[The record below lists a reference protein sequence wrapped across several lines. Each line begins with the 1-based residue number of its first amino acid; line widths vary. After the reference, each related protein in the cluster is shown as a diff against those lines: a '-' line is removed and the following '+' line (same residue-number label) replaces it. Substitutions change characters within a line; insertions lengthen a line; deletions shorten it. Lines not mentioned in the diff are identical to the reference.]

1 MAVRLDE
8 IISAHGGAD
17 PFEEALTLLV
27 ARLAHEASGGPPA
40 GFVGGAAGA
49 PARVNELVAAAAAR
63 WPGVVE
69 PGRTTGLGG
78 AALARCAAVLDG
90 VALLGDELVGLDAIF
105 EHLVAHVAKGQKGQF
120 FTPRHVIAEVV
131 AMLAPRPGE
140 HVVDPACGSGGFLW
154 HALAAAPGCA
164 AWGFDV
170 DPRAVRVARVML
182 AAHGAPVG
190 RVACVDSLRR
200 PALED
205 HARDHGAPRG
215 FDVVLTNPPFAGDVG
230 RAFDGAY
237 ELARG
242 RVERDVL
249 FVERVVELLRPGGRY
264 AIVLPHNKVGG
275 ATWSHVRRWLL
286 ARTEVVAVLG
296 LGRPTFLP
304 HTSQKACVVIGRR
317 RARAL
322 AAPPAGERVLFFV
335 SERAGKDARGRLVR
349 DASGAIDHD
358 LGAAAPAVRARLAAR
373 GGAGGDGDGDAGG
386 DGGAVTGAAR
396 ARRGPRADRAA
407 SAAAGRVITRR
418 VGELGPALVLAP
430 ERFDPRRA
438 VTVAGARRLGE
449 LVEVVSDTV
458 DARALP
464 ADAPVLVLDTGHAWE
479 GLVLAR
485 HAPVTARDLGSAK
498 RRLAPGDVIISR
510 LRPYLRQVAFVDDG
524 LFARA
529 PGGNLVV
536 ASTEFY
542 VLRRRGGRGAGGAG
556 AAGTTD
562 GTGGGRAAGEAGGA
576 GAGRGRR
583 APAAL
588 DPAGLVPYLL
598 SAPVQAALA
607 AGQEGGHHPRF
618 ERAQLEDLPVS
629 DALVRRVAAMARAVR
644 DQAASF
650 GAAVAGGRAL
660 IATVER
666 ELAPSPRRRPSPRR
680 STR

>member
-1 MAVRLDE
+1 
-8 IISAHGGAD
+8 
-17 PFEEALTLLV
+17 
-27 ARLAHEASGGPPA
+27 
-40 GFVGGAAGA
+40 
-49 PARVNELVAAAAAR
+49 
-63 WPGVVE
+63 
-69 PGRTTGLGG
+69 
-78 AALARCAAVLDG
+78 
-90 VALLGDELVGLDAIF
+90 GD
-105 EHLVAHVAKGQKGQF
+105 
-120 FTPRHVIAEVV
+120 
-131 AMLAPRPGE
+131 
-140 HVVDPACGSGGFLW
+140 
-154 HALAAAPGCA
+154 
-164 AWGFDV
+164 
-170 DPRAVRVARVML
+170 
-182 AAHGAPVG
+182 
-190 RVACVDSLRR
+190 
-200 PALED
+200 
-205 HARDHGAPRG
+205 
-215 FDVVLTNPPFAGDVG
+215 
-230 RAFDGAY
+230 
-237 ELARG
+237 
-242 RVERDVL
+242 
-249 FVERVVELLRPGGRY
+249 
-264 AIVLPHNKVGG
+264 
-275 ATWSHVRRWLL
+275 
-286 ARTEVVAVLG
+286 
-296 LGRPTFLP
+296 
-304 HTSQKACVVIGRR
+304 
-317 RARAL
+317 
-322 AAPPAGERVLFFV
+322 
-335 SERAGKDARGRLVR
+335 
-349 DASGAIDHD
+349 
-358 LGAAAPAVRARLAAR
+358 
-373 GGAGGDGDGDAGG
+373 GGAGAGG
-386 DGGAVTGAAR
+386 DGGAVAGAAR
-396 ARRGPRADRAA
+396 ARGPRDDRAPG
-407 SAAAGRVITRR
+407 AAAGRVITRR

-510 LRPYLRQVAFVDDG
+510 LRPYLRQVALVDDD

-542 VLRRRGGRGAGGAG
+542 VLRRRGGGSGAGADRTTGGTGGSREAGGAGGAG
-556 AAGTTD
+556 AD
-562 GTGGGRAAGEAGGA
+562 
-576 GAGRGRR
+576 RGRR

-629 DALVRRVAAMARAVR
+629 DALVRRAAAMARAVR

-666 ELAPSPRRRPSPRR
+666 ELAPPPRRRPTPRR